1 MEFFMTNRIAQAS
14 HTTDHEHS
22 GLDADLA
29 QLRILNRRRA
39 LGILGLASTTA
50 MLAACGGG
58 SAQGST
64 GGAIGSAT
72 PTPTPTPT
80 PTSTGTAP
88 GGTSNCVAYAT
99 ETNGPYPADGTN
111 QSSGP
116 ISNVI
121 TQSDFQRS
129 DIRTSVDGA
138 GEAEGLELTFTI
150 TLVDVN
156 NDCAALEGY
165 AIYIWHCDAEGRYSL
180 YDLPNEDF
188 LRGIQTTD
196 ANGQVTFTTIVP
208 GTYYGRYPHIH
219 FEVFTSLGNATTG
232 RYAQL
237 ISQFAVPKDV
247 LNTIYA
253 QDSTYASSVNALN
266 AATLSGDN
274 VFGDNSSEQL
284 TAMTV
289 TMSGSVADGYTAS
302 ATVGIAT

>member
-22 GLDADLA
+22 GLEADLA

-39 LGILGLASTTA
+39 LGVLGLASTTA

-58 SAQGST
+58 SAQAST
-64 GGAIGSAT
+64 GGAVGSAT

-138 GEAEGLELTFTI
+138 GEAEGVQLTFTI

-165 AIYIWHCDAEGRYSL
+165 AIYIWHCDADGRYSL

-219 FEVFTSLGNATTG
+219 FEVFTSIGNATTG

-289 TMSGSVADGYTAS
+289 AMSGSVADGYTAS